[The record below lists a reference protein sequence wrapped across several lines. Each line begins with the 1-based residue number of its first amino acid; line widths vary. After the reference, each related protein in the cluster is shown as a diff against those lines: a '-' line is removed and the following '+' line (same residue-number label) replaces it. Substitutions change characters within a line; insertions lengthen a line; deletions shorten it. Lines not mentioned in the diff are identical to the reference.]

1 VSTKVVFLD
10 IDGVL
15 NGYPFLDE
23 VEANSTAAPLSREWW
38 SEFIDDARVERLNHI
53 LEVTGAKVV
62 LSSSW
67 RMRWPYKELQELF
80 EEHGFRGEFVDAT
93 GDEPRGKRGAQI
105 ARWLQYAPFEVFSYV
120 CLDDDLDMK
129 EVEERWVQTSP
140 DRGGITEEEVERA
153 IALLEQPLGPT
164 SEQ

>member
-1 VSTKVVFLD
+1 MSTKEVFLD

-80 EEHGFRGEFVDAT
+80 EEHGFRGRRAARQARRADRALVAVRALR
-93 GDEPRGKRGAQI
+93 GLLLRLPRR
-105 ARWLQYAPFEVFSYV
+105 
-120 CLDDDLDMK
+120 
-129 EVEERWVQTSP
+129 
-140 DRGGITEEEVERA
+140 
-153 IALLEQPLGPT
+153 
-164 SEQ
+164 